1 MRFERRSGNDCKVTT
16 ESLTDS
22 KPYKRKAASDGDA
35 VKAKFAVSEPDPVD
49 FDGLTDRQFRFA
61 SLRFQGMPAMD
72 AYRAAYNCQDAS
84 YESVG
89 ACASRLGGNPYVIAK
104 IASLRDQ
111 VDRQSTLSAAL
122 SRNFVINGLMGLAV
136 SADKDSVKL
145 GAYQT
150 LGKTVGIDLFRET
163 VRHENVTR
171 TVEDVEQDLKDK
183 LEQLRQGLTIEGKAQ
198 SIEDQAK
205 PRDRRRKPTK

>member
-1 MRFERRSGNDCKVTT
+1 MRHLMRNDLGAAAGEVRADIDARSMLKT
-16 ESLTDS
+16 EDQL
-22 KPYKRKAASDGDA
+22 
-35 VKAKFAVSEPDPVD
+35 E
-49 FDGLTDRQFRFA
+49 GLTHRMHRFA
-61 SLRFQGMPAMD
+61 TLLVSGLSNAE
-72 AYRAAYNCQDAS
+72 AYRIAYDSADPKTVAAHAS
-84 YESVG
+84 EM
-89 ACASRLGGNPYVIAK
+89 AHNPAVMRK
-104 IASLRDQ
+104 VCELRA
-111 VDRQSTLSAAL
+111 RAENLSMLSAEL
-122 SRNFVINGLMGLAV
+122 SRNFVLNGLMGLAL
-136 SADKDSVKL
+136 SAEKETVRL

>member
-1 MRFERRSGNDCKVTT
+1 MSLDGSSSGLRSEIDARSMLKSDDPLEGLTHRMHKFATLCVAGMSNSEAYRVAYEEANEVT
-16 ESLTDS
+16 
-22 KPYKRKAASDGDA
+22 
-35 VKAKFAVSEPDPVD
+35 VKAHATELIRHPAVVRKICE
-49 FDGLTDRQFRFA
+49 
-61 SLRFQGMPAMD
+61 LRA
-72 AYRAAYNCQDAS
+72 RAEN
-84 YESVG
+84 
-89 ACASRLGGNPYVIAK
+89 L
-104 IASLRDQ
+104 
-111 VDRQSTLSAAL
+111 STLSAEL
-122 SRNFVINGLMGLAV
+122 SRNFVLNGLMGLAL
-136 SADKDSVKL
+136 SAEKETVRL

-205 PRDRRRKPTK
+205 PRDRRRKLKA